1 MIHSKE
7 ISMSSHDHGF
17 SVSDVAYNVITT
29 LSNLLQSEEV
39 LMKYANDAK
48 DAGDSELEQ
57 MFHDLRMQ
65 NGQVAEKLYQKL
77 GKLIQSGE

>member
-1 MIHSKE
+1 MA
-7 ISMSSHDHGF
+7 SHEHNF
-17 SVSDVAYNVITT
+17 TVSDVAYNVITT

-39 LMKYANDAK
+39 LMKYANDAQ

-77 GKLIQSGE
+77 GKLVQEGS

>member
-1 MIHSKE
+1 MAGHT
-7 ISMSSHDHGF
+7 HDF
-17 SVSDVAYNVITT
+17 TVSDVAYNVITT

-48 DAGDSELEQ
+48 DAGDNELEQ

-65 NGQVAEKLYQKL
+65 NGQVAERLYQKL
-77 GKLIQSGE
+77 GKLTQQGS

>member
-1 MIHSKE
+1 MA
-7 ISMSSHDHGF
+7 SHNHDF

-48 DAGDSELEQ
+48 EAGDSDLEQ

-65 NGQVAEKLYQKL
+65 NGQVAERMYQKL
-77 GKLIQSGE
+77 GSLIQKGE

>member
-1 MIHSKE
+1 MSHSHE
-7 ISMSSHDHGF
+7 F

-48 DAGDSELEQ
+48 EAGDSDLEQ

-65 NGQVAEKLYQKL
+65 NGQVAERMYQKL
-77 GKLIQSGE
+77 GKLVQEGS

>member
-1 MIHSKE
+1 MA
-7 ISMSSHDHGF
+7 SHNHDF

-57 MFHDLRMQ
+57 MFHDLRHQ
-65 NGQVAEKLYQKL
+65 NGQVAERMYQKL
-77 GKLIQSGE
+77 GTLIQKGE

>member
-1 MIHSKE
+1 MA
-7 ISMSSHDHGF
+7 SHNHEF
-17 SVSDVAYNVITT
+17 TVSDVAYNVITT

-48 DAGDSELEQ
+48 EAGDSDLEQ

-65 NGQVAEKLYQKL
+65 NGQVAERMYRKL
-77 GKLIQSGE
+77 GTLIQDGS

>member
-1 MIHSKE
+1 MA
-7 ISMSSHDHGF
+7 SHNHNF

-48 DAGDSELEQ
+48 EAGDSELEQ
-57 MFHDLRMQ
+57 MFHDLRQQ

-77 GKLIQSGE
+77 GKLVQEGS

>member
-1 MIHSKE
+1 
-7 ISMSSHDHGF
+7 MSHHHEF
-17 SVSDVAYNVITT
+17 TVSDVAYNVITT

-48 DAGDSELEQ
+48 EAGDSELEQ
-57 MFHDLRMQ
+57 MFHDLRQQ

-77 GKLIQSGE
+77 GSLTQQGS

>member
-1 MIHSKE
+1 MA
-7 ISMSSHDHGF
+7 SHNHNF
-17 SVSDVAYNVITT
+17 TVSDVAYNVITT

-57 MFHDLRMQ
+57 MFHDLRQQ
-65 NGQVAEKLYQKL
+65 NGQVAERMYQKL
-77 GKLIQSGE
+77 GTLIQKGE

>member
-1 MIHSKE
+1 MA
-7 ISMSSHDHGF
+7 SHDHKF

-39 LMKYANDAK
+39 LMKYARDANE
-48 DAGDSELEQ
+48 AGDSELEQ
-57 MFHDLRMQ
+57 MFHDLRQQ
-65 NGQVAEKLYQKL
+65 NGQVAERLYQKL

>member
-1 MIHSKE
+1 MA
-7 ISMSSHDHGF
+7 SHEHNF
-17 SVSDVAYNVITT
+17 TVSDVAYNVITT

-39 LMKYANDAK
+39 LMKYANDAQ
-48 DAGDSELEQ
+48 DAGDSEREQ

-77 GKLIQSGE
+77 GKLVQEGS

>member
-1 MIHSKE
+1 MA
-7 ISMSSHDHGF
+7 SHNHEF
-17 SVSDVAYNVITT
+17 AVSDVAYNVITT

-39 LMKYANDAK
+39 LMKYARDANEV
-48 DAGDSELEQ
+48 GDSELEQ

-65 NGQVAEKLYQKL
+65 NGQVAERLYQKL